1 MKKSKP
7 AKNVELIGYK
17 FYGIPSD
24 HDRQLEL
31 KTFGCCRK
39 IWNLM
44 LADKNQ
50 YYQANQKSLNVTPA
64 KYKPQYPYLK
74 EIDSLALA
82 NVQLHLDSA
91 FSRFFDQ
98 LGKFPVFKSK
108 KHARNSYTTNALYY
122 INKSGV
128 MSCNILI
135 DETTGELWLPK
146 HQDPIQLRLHRKMK
160 QGGKLKSVTVS
171 MEPDGKFYYSILM
184 EYSKTVVSHTIQP
197 ENSIGLDMSLPDLY
211 VDDQGN
217 TPDFPKP
224 YRNMEKRIAAV
235 QKRLSRKEKGSA
247 NYEKER
253 KKLASLYAKSKHQR
267 NDFLHKLS
275 CQLTDTYD
283 IIGTEDL
290 DMSAIKRSLHFGKS
304 VSDNGWGMFTTMLQ
318 YKAEKKGKVLVK
330 IDRWFPSSKTCCQC
344 GHVHKELKLSDRIYV
359 CPVCGNIMDRDHQAA
374 KNIRQ
379 EAIRIW
385 AESQT
390 ALS

>member
-1 MKKSKP
+1 
-7 AKNVELIGYK
+7 
-17 FYGIPSD
+17 
-24 HDRQLEL
+24 
-31 KTFGCCRK
+31 
-39 IWNLM
+39 
-44 LADKNQ
+44 
-50 YYQANQKSLNVTPA
+50 
-64 KYKPQYPYLK
+64 
-74 EIDSLALA
+74 
-82 NVQLHLDSA
+82 
-91 FSRFFDQ
+91 
-98 LGKFPVFKSK
+98 
-108 KHARNSYTTNALYY
+108 
-122 INKSGV
+122 
-128 MSCNILI
+128 
-135 DETTGELWLPK
+135 
-146 HQDPIQLRLHRKMK
+146 
-160 QGGKLKSVTVS
+160 

-211 VDDQGN
+211 VDDHGN

-344 GHVHKELKLSDRIYV
+344 GHIHKELKLSDRVYI
-359 CPVCGNIMDRDHQAA
+359 CPICGNIMDRDHQAA

-385 AESQT
+385 GESQT